1 MNATPE
7 STGNHS
13 PIAAAIGNTV
23 EWFDFAV
30 YGYFAESIGAAF
42 FPQDSASLQF
52 LSAFGVFAAGYLMR
66 PIGGLVLGPI
76 GDMFGRRILL
86 LMSVAIMGSCSLLI
100 ALLPTT
106 DQIGPTAAV
115 LLVLLRMIQGLSV
128 GAEYSSSIAWSVE
141 TSPQK
146 TRGFLASVTAAGATV
161 GFISGSLVATVIDH
175 FIPITAM
182 NAGGWR
188 IPFVIGSLLAL
199 LALMLR
205 RSIQDSRPEGASSS
219 ITGQWHQVMTDW
231 PAMLRLMGTVGVAT
245 AVFYAVGV
253 YYVDEASRLDP
264 ANASL
269 YNGINT
275 VVQLFGLGMALLAG
289 RCADRFSP
297 LPLVRRSLLISMVLM
312 VPGLLILAKGG
323 PVSFAMGQAMVL
335 LPIFFYS
342 GVTPLL
348 HPLFFPGGS
357 RCASFSFSYSLVVA
371 VVGGT
376 APIVS
381 TWLRD
386 LKGWP
391 NGLILYLL
399 ILAVPAFWAWSS
411 GPRHLRFQGQ
421 D

>member
-1 MNATPE
+1 MNIIPE

-42 FPQDSASLQF
+42 FPQDSPTLQF

-66 PIGGLVLGPI
+66 PVGGLLLGPI
-76 GDMFGRRILL
+76 GDLFGRRILL
-86 LMSVAIMGSCSLLI
+86 LLSVAIMGSCSLLI

-106 DQIGPTAAV
+106 DQIGPIAAV

-141 TSPQK
+141 TSPQQA
-146 TRGFLASVTAAGATV
+146 RGFLASVTAAGATV
-161 GFISGSLVATVIDH
+161 GFIAGSLVATVIDH

-188 IPFVIGSLLAL
+188 IPFVIGSLLSL

-205 RSIQDSRPEGASSS
+205 RSIQDSRPAGASRS
-219 ITGQWHQVMTDW
+219 IAGQWRQVMADW

-264 ANASL
+264 SNASL

-275 VVQLFGLGMALLAG
+275 VVQIAGLGMALLAG

-297 LPLVRRSLLISMVLM
+297 LPLVRRSLLISVVLM
-312 VPGLLILAKGG
+312 IPGLLILAKGG
-323 PVSFAMGQAMVL
+323 TIHFAIGQAMVL

-357 RCASFSFSYSLVVA
+357 RCAAFSFSYSLVVA
-371 VVGGT
+371 VIGGT
-376 APIVS
+376 APLIS
-381 TWLRD
+381 TWLKD
-386 LKGWP
+386 LRGWP

-399 ILAVPAFWAWSS
+399 ILAIPAFWAWST
-411 GPRHLRFQGQ
+411 GPRHLRFEEQ